1 MTLKGTI
8 KGNVIELDR
17 AVPLPEGTR
26 VDVTVE
32 RDAEP
37 HKGSPQAWLQLAG
50 TITVEESE
58 AQLKI
63 IREEVRRI
71 DPEIRAGGGG
81 LDRARGGVNG

>member
-8 KGNVIELDR
+8 KGNVIELDE
-17 AVPLPEGTR
+17 AAPLPEGTR

-32 RDAEP
+32 HDAKP
-37 HKGSPQAWLQLAG
+37 RKGSPKAWLQLAG

-71 DPEIRAGGGG
+71 DPEMWEER
-81 LDRARGGVNG
+81 